1 MRGAPQVVRA
11 RHAAFAVRV
20 HRAARSCSNR
30 SAGRSRTGRG
40 MKKTVPVRF
49 SEGTMGEAAAARYL
63 TERGYHVLERNFRC
77 RGGEIDLIAL
87 DGGTLVFIE
96 VKLRRTLARGSPLEA
111 VTPLKQARVRK
122 AAQQYLGFCGR
133 VFGRI
138 RF

>member
-1 MRGAPQVVRA
+1 
-11 RHAAFAVRV
+11 
-20 HRAARSCSNR
+20 
-30 SAGRSRTGRG
+30 

-49 SEGTMGEAAAARYL
+49 SEGTVGEAAAARYL

-138 RF
+138 RFDVICIMKTPKTTDITHMKAAFAS